1 LLCDSCSTASWDY
14 IVVTDGESLSQQPFV
29 EQFLVL
35 EVTPMVNKSL
45 FASMLGRLPKANA
58 VNEAGGRA
66 YKLEPKHALAQV
78 AATGTFANA
87 FYSTAEAQLDE
98 LLELID
104 QVDDNQ
110 YLAKL
115 AIYARQ
121 KAFMKD
127 MPAALLVALSV
138 RDTELMHQV
147 FDRVVDNGRVLRTVF
162 QMIRSGRFKDKA
174 GKSRIGLSSS
184 VQRAFQRW
192 LNTASVGKLLSAS
205 IGNDPSLRDIL
216 RMARPTPKDN
226 ARRAMFGWLTDK
238 SIDKWAPATEADLP
252 VEVQSLIAYRNSESE
267 EAQALIVGGLD
278 NVRWDLLSDAAKGP
292 KIWAALARKMGSQAL
307 RMNLNTLLRH
317 DVFNVEQLSSTD
329 QSGSDERLGQ
339 AFNNMV
345 DYVADRIADEK
356 EIRASKQFP
365 YQYFTAYLNAD
376 DNVPQKIKTALHKA
390 AEFACGNVPEL
401 PGPVVIGLDTSGSMS
416 SSVTGDRGRGATSKM
431 RCIDVAAL
439 FAAAILRRNPD
450 SVVIPFDT
458 AAYDAKMDPN
468 DSILSIAERLA
479 KYGGGGTDCSL
490 PLVAASQQHAMRK
503 FAGVVLVSDN
513 ESWVGTGR
521 GGSTGVM
528 TAWEAFVA
536 NQRKLAGKEACPK
549 LVCIDLQPYRT
560 VQACERA
567 DIMNI
572 GGYSDSVFNVI
583 SSFLAD
589 NDQRFVA
596 EVEAIKL

>member
-1 LLCDSCSTASWDY
+1 
-14 IVVTDGESLSQQPFV
+14 
-29 EQFLVL
+29 
-35 EVTPMVNKSL
+35 
-45 FASMLGRLPKANA
+45 MLGRLPKANA
-58 VNEAGGRA
+58 VNEAGGLA

-78 AATGTFANA
+78 AATGTFGNA
-87 FYSTAEAQLDE
+87 FYSTAETQLDE
-98 LLELID
+98 VLKLID
-104 QVDDNQ
+104 EVDDNQ

-115 AIYARQ
+115 ALYARE

-138 RDTELMHQV
+138 RDTELMHRV

-162 QMIRSGRFKDKA
+162 QMIRSGRFKSNTAKNKA
-174 GKSRIGLSSS
+174 GPGRVGLSSS

-216 RMARPTPKDN
+216 RMTRPTPKDN

-238 SIDKWAPATEADLP
+238 SIEKWAPATEADLP
-252 VEVQSLIAYRNSESE
+252 IEVQSLIAYRNSESE
-267 EAQALIVGGLD
+267 EAQSLIAGGLD

-292 KIWAALARKMGSQAL
+292 KVWAALARKMGPQAL

-317 DVFNVEQLSSTD
+317 DVLATS
-329 QSGSDERLGQ
+329 
-339 AFNNMV
+339 AMV
-345 DYVADRIADEK
+345 DYVADRIADES
-356 EIRASKQFP
+356 EIRRSKQFP
-365 YQYFTAYLNAD
+365 YQYFAAYLNAD

-390 AEFACGNVPEL
+390 AEIACGNVPEL

-416 SSVTGDRGRGATSKM
+416 SAVTGNRGRGATSKM

-458 AAYDAKMDPN
+458 SAYDAKMDPN

-490 PLVAASQQHAMRK
+490 PLVAANQKHAKRK
-503 FAGVVLVSDN
+503 FAGIVLVSDN

-521 GGSTGVM
+521 HGSTGVM

-536 NQRKLAGKEACPK
+536 NQRKLTGKDASPK
-549 LVCIDLQPYRT
+549 LVNIDLQPYQT

-572 GGYSDSVFNVI
+572 GGFSDSVFNVI
-583 SSFLAD
+583 SAFLAD
-589 NDQRFVA
+589 NNQRFVA
-596 EVEAIKL
+596 EVEAIEL

>member
-1 LLCDSCSTASWDY
+1 
-14 IVVTDGESLSQQPFV
+14 
-29 EQFLVL
+29 
-35 EVTPMVNKSL
+35 
-45 FASMLGRLPKANA
+45 
-58 VNEAGGRA
+58 
-66 YKLEPKHALAQV
+66 
-78 AATGTFANA
+78 
-87 FYSTAEAQLDE
+87 
-98 LLELID
+98 
-104 QVDDNQ
+104 
-110 YLAKL
+110 
-115 AIYARQ
+115 
-121 KAFMKD
+121 
-127 MPAALLVALSV
+127 
-138 RDTELMHQV
+138 
-147 FDRVVDNGRVLRTVF
+147 
-162 QMIRSGRFKDKA
+162 
-174 GKSRIGLSSS
+174 
-184 VQRAFQRW
+184 
-192 LNTASVGKLLSAS
+192 
-205 IGNDPSLRDIL
+205 
-216 RMARPTPKDN
+216 
-226 ARRAMFGWLTDK
+226 
-238 SIDKWAPATEADLP
+238 
-252 VEVQSLIAYRNSESE
+252 
-267 EAQALIVGGLD
+267 
-278 NVRWDLLSDAAKGP
+278 
-292 KIWAALARKMGSQAL
+292 
-307 RMNLNTLLRH
+307 MNLNTLLRH
-317 DVFNVEQLSSTD
+317 DVLATSE
-329 QSGSDERLGQ
+329 
-339 AFNNMV
+339 MV

-390 AEFACGNVPEL
+390 AEIACGNVPEL

-450 SVVIPFDT
+450 SIVIPFDT

-490 PLVAASQQHAMRK
+490 PLVAANQNHAKRK

-536 NQRKLAGKEACPK
+536 NQRKLAGKEASPK

-583 SSFLAD
+583 SSFLTD

>member
-1 LLCDSCSTASWDY
+1 MA
-14 IVVTDGESLSQQPFV
+14 
-29 EQFLVL
+29 
-35 EVTPMVNKSL
+35 NKSL
-45 FASMLGRLPKANA
+45 FASMLDRLPKANA
-58 VNEAGGRA
+58 VNEAGGLA

-78 AATGTFANA
+78 AATGTFGNA
-87 FYSTAEAQLDE
+87 FYSTAETQLDE
-98 LLELID
+98 VLKLID
-104 QVDDNQ
+104 EVDDNQ

-115 AIYARQ
+115 ALYARE

-138 RDTELMHQV
+138 RDTELMHRV

-162 QMIRSGRFKDKA
+162 QMIRSGQFKNKA
-174 GKSRIGLSSS
+174 GKGRVGLSSS

-267 EAQALIVGGLD
+267 EAQALIAGGLD

-292 KIWAALARKMGSQAL
+292 TVWAALARKMGPQAL

-317 DVFNVEQLSSTD
+317 DVLATS
-329 QSGSDERLGQ
+329 
-339 AFNNMV
+339 AMV
-345 DYVADRIADEK
+345 DYVADRIADES
-356 EIRASKQFP
+356 EIRRSKQFP
-365 YQYFTAYLNAD
+365 YQYFAAYLNAD

-390 AEFACGNVPEL
+390 AEIACGNVPEL
-401 PGPVVIGLDTSGSMS
+401 PGPIVIGLDTSGSMS
-416 SSVTGDRGRGATSKM
+416 SAVTGHRGRGATSKM

-458 AAYDAKMDPN
+458 SAYDAKMDPN

-490 PLVAASQQHAMRK
+490 PLVAANQKHAKRK
-503 FAGVVLVSDN
+503 FAGIVLVSDN

-521 GGSTGVM
+521 HGSTGVM

-536 NQRKLAGKEACPK
+536 NQRKLGGKEANPK
-549 LVCIDLQPYRT
+549 LVCIDLQPYQT

-567 DIMNI
+567 YIMNI
-572 GGYSDSVFNVI
+572 GGFSDSVFNVI
-583 SSFLAD
+583 SAFLTD
-589 NDQRFVA
+589 NNQRFVA
-596 EVEAIKL
+596 EVEAIEL

>member
-1 LLCDSCSTASWDY
+1 MA
-14 IVVTDGESLSQQPFV
+14 
-29 EQFLVL
+29 
-35 EVTPMVNKSL
+35 NKSL
-45 FASMLGRLPKANA
+45 FASLISRLPRANA

-78 AATGTFANA
+78 AATGTFGNA
-87 FYSTAEAQLDE
+87 FYSTAETQLDE
-98 LLELID
+98 VLKLID
-104 QVDDNQ
+104 EVDDNQ

-115 AIYARQ
+115 ALYARE

-138 RDTELMHQV
+138 RDTELMHRV

-162 QMIRSGRFKDKA
+162 QMIRSGQFKNKA
-174 GKSRIGLSSS
+174 GTSRVGLSSS

-226 ARRAMFGWLTDK
+226 ERRALFGWLTGKD
-238 SIDKWAPATEADLP
+238 IEKWAPASEADLP
-252 VEVQSLIAYRNSESE
+252 AEVQSLIAFRNSESE
-267 EAQALIVGGLD
+267 EAQALIAGGLAG
-278 NVRWDLLSDAAKGP
+278 VRWDLLSDAAKGP
-292 KIWAALARKMGSQAL
+292 KVWAALARKMGTQAL

-317 DVFNVEQLSSTD
+317 GVFHVASSLRDEEATNVSLGETD
-329 QSGSDERLGQ
+329 LRG
-339 AFNNMV
+339 MT
-345 DYVADRIADEK
+345 DYVADRISDES
-356 EIRASKQFP
+356 EIRRSKQFP
-365 YQYFTAYLNAD
+365 YQYFAAYLNAD

-390 AEFACGNVPEL
+390 AEIACGNVPEL

-416 SSVTGDRGRGATSKM
+416 SAVTRHRGRGATSKM

-458 AAYDAKMDPN
+458 SAYDAKIDPS

-490 PLVAASQQHAMRK
+490 PLVAANQKYAKRK

-513 ESWVGTGR
+513 ESWVGEGR
-521 GGSTGVM
+521 HGSTAVM
-528 TAWEAFVA
+528 TAWEAFTS
-536 NQRKLAGKEACPK
+536 NQRKLAGKEASPK
-549 LVCIDLQPYRT
+549 LVNIDLQPYQT

-572 GGYSDSVFNVI
+572 GGFSDAVFNVI
-583 SSFLAD
+583 SAFLAD
-589 NDQRFVA
+589 NNQRFVA
-596 EVEAIKL
+596 EVEAMEL

>member
-1 LLCDSCSTASWDY
+1 MA
-14 IVVTDGESLSQQPFV
+14 
-29 EQFLVL
+29 
-35 EVTPMVNKSL
+35 NKSL
-45 FASMLGRLPKANA
+45 FASLTSRLPRANA

-78 AATGTFANA
+78 AATGTFGNA
-87 FYSTAEAQLDE
+87 FYTTAETQLDE
-98 LLELID
+98 VLKLID
-104 QVDDNQ
+104 EVDDNQ

-115 AIYARQ
+115 ALYARE

-138 RDTELMHQV
+138 RDTELMHRV

-162 QMIRSGRFKDKA
+162 QMIRSGQFKNKA
-174 GKSRIGLSSS
+174 GKSRVGLSSS

-238 SIDKWAPATEADLP
+238 SIDKWAPATETDLP

-267 EAQALIVGGLD
+267 EAQALIAGGLD

-292 KIWAALARKMGSQAL
+292 TVWAALARKMGPQAL

-317 DVFNVEQLSSTD
+317 DVLATSE
-329 QSGSDERLGQ
+329 
-339 AFNNMV
+339 MV
-345 DYVADRIADEK
+345 DYVADRIADES
-356 EIRASKQFP
+356 EIRRSKQFP
-365 YQYFTAYLNAD
+365 YQYFAAYLNAD

-390 AEFACGNVPEL
+390 AEIACGNVPEL

-416 SSVTGDRGRGATSKM
+416 SAVTGHRGRSATSKM

-458 AAYDAKMDPN
+458 SAYDAKIDPN

-490 PLVAASQQHAMRK
+490 PLVAANQKHGKRK
-503 FAGVVLVSDN
+503 FAGIVLVSDN

-521 GGSTGVM
+521 HGSTGVM

-536 NQRKLAGKEACPK
+536 NQRKLVGKEASPK
-549 LVCIDLQPYRT
+549 LVNIDLQPYQT

-572 GGYSDSVFNVI
+572 GGFSDSVFNVI
-583 SSFLAD
+583 SAFLAD
-589 NDQRFVA
+589 NNQRFIA
-596 EVEAIKL
+596 EVDAIEL

>member
-1 LLCDSCSTASWDY
+1 MA
-14 IVVTDGESLSQQPFV
+14 
-29 EQFLVL
+29 
-35 EVTPMVNKSL
+35 NKSL

-58 VNEAGGRA
+58 VNEAGGLA

-78 AATGTFANA
+78 AATGTFGNA
-87 FYSTAEAQLDE
+87 FYSTAETQLDE
-98 LLELID
+98 VLKLID
-104 QVDDNQ
+104 EVDDNQ

-115 AIYARQ
+115 ALYARE

-138 RDTELMHQV
+138 RDTELMHRV

-162 QMIRSGRFKDKA
+162 QMIRSGQFKNKA
-174 GKSRIGLSSS
+174 GTGRVGLSSS

-192 LNTASVGKLLSAS
+192 LNTATVGKLLSAS

-226 ARRAMFGWLTDK
+226 ARRAMFGWMTDK
-238 SIDKWAPATEADLP
+238 SIEKWAPATEADLP
-252 VEVQSLIAYRNSESE
+252 VEIQSLIAYRNSESE
-267 EAQALIVGGLD
+267 EAQALIAGGLD

-292 KIWAALARKMGSQAL
+292 TVWAALARKMGPQAL

-317 DVFNVEQLSSTD
+317 DVLATS
-329 QSGSDERLGQ
+329 
-339 AFNNMV
+339 AMV
-345 DYVADRIADEK
+345 DYVADRIADES
-356 EIRASKQFP
+356 EIRRSKQFP
-365 YQYFTAYLNAD
+365 YQYFAAYLNAD

-390 AEFACGNVPEL
+390 AEIACGNVPEL

-416 SSVTGDRGRGATSKM
+416 SAVTGNRGRGATSKM

-458 AAYDAKMDPN
+458 SAYDAKIDPN

-490 PLVAASQQHAMRK
+490 PLVAANQKHAKRK

-521 GGSTGVM
+521 HGSTGVM

-536 NQRKLAGKEACPK
+536 NQRKLAGKDAAPK
-549 LVCIDLQPYRT
+549 LVNIDLQPYQT

-567 DIMNI
+567 DIINI
-572 GGYSDSVFNVI
+572 GGFSDAVFNVI
-583 SSFLAD
+583 SAFLAD
-589 NDQRFVA
+589 NNQRFVA
-596 EVEAIKL
+596 EVEAIEL

>member
-1 LLCDSCSTASWDY
+1 MA
-14 IVVTDGESLSQQPFV
+14 
-29 EQFLVL
+29 
-35 EVTPMVNKSL
+35 NKSL
-45 FASMLGRLPKANA
+45 FASLTSRLPRANA

-78 AATGTFANA
+78 AATGTFGNA
-87 FYSTAEAQLDE
+87 FYSTAETQLDE
-98 LLELID
+98 VLKLID
-104 QVDDNQ
+104 EVDDNQ

-115 AIYARQ
+115 ALYARE

-138 RDTELMHQV
+138 RDTELMHRA

-162 QMIRSGRFKDKA
+162 QMIRSGQFKNKA
-174 GKSRIGLSSS
+174 SKGRVGLSSS
-184 VQRAFQRW
+184 LQRAFQRW

-267 EAQALIVGGLD
+267 EAQALIAGGLD

-292 KIWAALARKMGSQAL
+292 TVWAALARKMGPQAL

-317 DVFNVEQLSSTD
+317 DVLATS
-329 QSGSDERLGQ
+329 
-339 AFNNMV
+339 AMV
-345 DYVADRIADEK
+345 DYVAERIADES
-356 EIRASKQFP
+356 EIRRSKQFP
-365 YQYFTAYLNAD
+365 YQYFAAYLNAD
-376 DNVPQKIKTALHKA
+376 DNVPQKIRTALHKA
-390 AEFACGNVPEL
+390 AEIACGNVPEL

-416 SSVTGDRGRGATSKM
+416 SAVTGQRGRGATSKM

-458 AAYDAKMDPN
+458 SAYDAKIDPN

-490 PLVAASQQHAMRK
+490 PLVAANQKHAKRK
-503 FAGVVLVSDN
+503 FAGIVLVSDN

-521 GGSTGVM
+521 HGSTGVM
-528 TAWEAFVA
+528 TAWEVFSS
-536 NQRKLAGKEACPK
+536 NQRKLNGGAASPK
-549 LVCIDLQPYRT
+549 LVNIDLQPYQT

-572 GGYSDSVFNVI
+572 GGFSDAVFNVI
-583 SSFLAD
+583 SAFLAD
-589 NDQRFVA
+589 NNQRFVA
-596 EVEAIKL
+596 EVEAIEL

>member
-1 LLCDSCSTASWDY
+1 MA
-14 IVVTDGESLSQQPFV
+14 
-29 EQFLVL
+29 
-35 EVTPMVNKSL
+35 NKSL
-45 FASMLGRLPKANA
+45 FASLTNRFTRANA

-78 AATGTFANA
+78 AATGSFGNA
-87 FYSTAEAQLDE
+87 FYSTAETQLDE
-98 LLELID
+98 VLKLID
-104 QVDDNQ
+104 EVDDNQ

-115 AIYARQ
+115 ALYARE

-138 RDTELMHQV
+138 RDTELMHRV

-162 QMIRSGRFKDKA
+162 QMIRSGQFKNKA
-174 GKSRIGLSSS
+174 GHGRVGLSSS

-192 LNTASVGKLLSAS
+192 LNAASVGKLLSAS

-226 ARRAMFGWLTDK
+226 ARRAIFGWLTDK
-238 SIDKWAPATEADLP
+238 AVDKWAPATEADLP

-267 EAQALIVGGLD
+267 EAQALIAGGLD

-292 KIWAALARKMGSQAL
+292 KVWAALARKMGPQAL

-317 DVFNVEQLSSTD
+317 DVLATS
-329 QSGSDERLGQ
+329 
-339 AFNNMV
+339 AMV
-345 DYVADRIADEK
+345 DYVADRIADES
-356 EIRASKQFP
+356 EIRRSKQFP
-365 YQYFTAYLNAD
+365 YQYFAAYLNAD

-390 AEFACGNVPEL
+390 AEIACGNVPEL

-416 SSVTGDRGRGATSKM
+416 CAVMGNRGRGATSKM

-439 FAAAILRRNPD
+439 FAAAILRRNPE

-458 AAYDAKMDPN
+458 SAYDCKIDPN

-490 PLVAASQQHAMRK
+490 PLVAANQKHAKRK
-503 FAGVVLVSDN
+503 FAGIVLVSDN

-521 GGSTGVM
+521 HGSTGVM

-536 NQRKLAGKEACPK
+536 NQRKLAGKEANPK
-549 LVCIDLQPYRT
+549 LVNIDLQPYQT

-572 GGYSDSVFNVI
+572 GGFSDSVFNVI
-583 SSFLAD
+583 SAFLAD
-589 NDQRFVA
+589 NNQRFVA
-596 EVEAIKL
+596 EVEAIEL

>member
-1 LLCDSCSTASWDY
+1 MA
-14 IVVTDGESLSQQPFV
+14 
-29 EQFLVL
+29 
-35 EVTPMVNKSL
+35 NKSL

-78 AATGTFANA
+78 AATGTFGNA
-87 FYSTAEAQLDE
+87 FYSTAETQLDE
-98 LLELID
+98 VLKLID
-104 QVDDNQ
+104 EVDDNQ

-115 AIYARQ
+115 ALYARE

-138 RDTELMHQV
+138 RDTELMHRV

-162 QMIRSGRFKDKA
+162 QMIRSGQFKNKA
-174 GKSRIGLSSS
+174 GKGRVGLSSS

-192 LNTASVGKLLSAS
+192 LNTASVGKLMSAS

-267 EAQALIVGGLD
+267 EAQALIAGGLD

-292 KIWAALARKMGSQAL
+292 TVWAALARKMGPQAL

-317 DVFNVEQLSSTD
+317 DVLATS
-329 QSGSDERLGQ
+329 
-339 AFNNMV
+339 AMV
-345 DYVADRIADEK
+345 DYVADRIADES
-356 EIRASKQFP
+356 EIRRSKQFP
-365 YQYFTAYLNAD
+365 YQYFAAYLNAD

-390 AEFACGNVPEL
+390 AEIACGNVPEL

-416 SSVTGDRGRGATSKM
+416 SAVTGNRGPRNGTQCATSKM

-458 AAYDAKMDPN
+458 SAYDAKMDPN

-490 PLVAASQQHAMRK
+490 PLVAANQKQAKRK

-521 GGSTGVM
+521 HGSTGVM

-536 NQRKLAGKEACPK
+536 NQRKLAGKEVNPK
-549 LVCIDLQPYRT
+549 LVNIDLQPYQT

-572 GGYSDSVFNVI
+572 GGFSDSVFNVI
-583 SSFLAD
+583 SAFLAE
-589 NDQRFVA
+589 NHQRFVA
-596 EVEAIKL
+596 EVEAIEL

>member
-1 LLCDSCSTASWDY
+1 
-14 IVVTDGESLSQQPFV
+14 
-29 EQFLVL
+29 
-35 EVTPMVNKSL
+35 MVNKSL

-58 VNEAGGRA
+58 VNEAGGLA

-78 AATGTFANA
+78 AATGTFGNA
-87 FYSTAEAQLDE
+87 FYSTAETQLDE
-98 LLELID
+98 VLKLID
-104 QVDDNQ
+104 EVDDNQ

-115 AIYARQ
+115 ALYARE

-138 RDTELMHQV
+138 RDTELMHRV

-162 QMIRSGRFKDKA
+162 QMIRSGQFKNKA
-174 GKSRIGLSSS
+174 GKGRVGLSSS
-184 VQRAFQRW
+184 LQRAFQRW
-192 LNTASVGKLLSAS
+192 LNTASVGKLLSTS

-238 SIDKWAPATEADLP
+238 SVDKWAPATEADLP

-267 EAQALIVGGLD
+267 EAQALIAGGLD

-292 KIWAALARKMGSQAL
+292 TVWAALARKMGPQAL

-317 DVFNVEQLSSTD
+317 DVLATS
-329 QSGSDERLGQ
+329 
-339 AFNNMV
+339 AMV
-345 DYVADRIADEK
+345 DYVADRIADES
-356 EIRASKQFP
+356 EIRRSKQFP
-365 YQYFTAYLNAD
+365 YQYFAAYLNAD

-390 AEFACGNVPEL
+390 AEIACGNVPEL

-416 SSVTGDRGRGATSKM
+416 SAVTGHRGRGATSKM

-458 AAYDAKMDPN
+458 SAYDAKMDPN

-490 PLVAASQQHAMRK
+490 PLVAANQKHAKRK
-503 FAGVVLVSDN
+503 FAGIVLVSDN

-521 GGSTGVM
+521 HGSTGVM

-536 NQRKLAGKEACPK
+536 NQRKLAGKEASPK
-549 LVCIDLQPYRT
+549 LVNIDLQPYQT

-572 GGYSDSVFNVI
+572 GGFSDSVFNVI
-583 SSFLAD
+583 SAFLAD
-589 NDQRFVA
+589 NNQRFVA
-596 EVEAIKL
+596 EVEAIEL